1 MTETAMTG
9 QEMAVL
15 NWFERA
21 SDIPDK
27 GRVWERAA
35 TEAECEAV
43 AAALAIPA
51 CKSLA
56 ARFRIVPVGAGRYR
70 LTGRVD
76 AVVTQT
82 CVVEIEDFDQAVG
95 QDVEIEFWPESQLA
109 GGDDEGTEIL
119 VDALEGEDPEPIRNG
134 RLEIGAVV
142 YQLLAASLDPFPR
155 KPGAELE
162 VREAAGD
169 GDRGPFAALAALR
182 RATDEGSS
190 TDGS

>member
-1 MTETAMTG
+1 MTG
-9 QEMAVL
+9 QETAPL
-15 NWFERA
+15 KWFERA

-35 TEAECEAV
+35 TEAECKAV
-43 AAALAIPA
+43 ATALAIPA
-51 CKSLA
+51 CKSLM
-56 ARFRIVPVGAGRYR
+56 ARCHIEPIGDGRYSIS
-70 LTGRVD
+70 GRIE

-82 CVVEIEDFDQAVG
+82 CVVEIEDFDQSVE
-95 QDVEIEFWPESQLA
+95 QDVEIEFWPESQIA
-109 GGDDEGTEIL
+109 GTKDDGAEIV

-155 KPGAELE
+155 KPDAELE
-162 VREAAGD
+162 VHEAGGD
-169 GDRGPFAALAALR
+169 EDRSPFAALATLR
-182 RATDEGSS
+182 RSTDEGSS